1 MKKLVLGLFATIMF
15 GFAGN
20 AQAKLSANEKAV
32 VDSQMISLVRLVNS
46 TVYQKGMTQAEFFKL
61 AGPERPSKDESVLL
75 QKLFQYS
82 STGTTD
88 CNIMREDN
96 SVLVTIAEA
105 GTVSES
111 VPANKWPW
119 HLILEAV
126 IAVIQIF
133 LPSIP

>member
-1 MKKLVLGLFATIMF
+1 
-15 GFAGN
+15 
-20 AQAKLSANEKAV
+20 
-32 VDSQMISLVRLVNS
+32 
-46 TVYQKGMTQAEFFKL
+46 
-61 AGPERPSKDESVLL
+61 
-75 QKLFQYS
+75 
-82 STGTTD
+82 
-88 CNIMREDN
+88 MREDN